1 MYVLCSMHWLLLRCY
16 GLQPYYI
23 SSFLMHRKGKLKNF
37 VFITCMRFPSL
48 NSFSKL
54 LFNWIISLIIQL
66 FCMTKNSL
74 TMTFIIIFEKAFQ
87 NTSLY
92 IYTFFGNVTS
102 LGPLISSVV
111 GWLLGWLIGRS
122 VSRSVIIFVWY
133 ILSHLNHSCS
143 WNNYFQNCLEPFIYS
158 STRTGSQLSFNQ
170 YMLYKMLLPGLHK
183 VDQLKC
189 KNFF

>member
-1 MYVLCSMHWLLLRCY
+1 MTCIMQKMYVLCSMHWLLLRCY

-102 LGPLISSVV
+102 LGPLISIRSGLVAWLVDRSIRQSVCHYFC
-111 GWLLGWLIGRS
+111 LIHP
-122 VSRSVIIFVWY
+122 VSS
-133 ILSHLNHSCS
+133 
-143 WNNYFQNCLEPFIYS
+143 
-158 STRTGSQLSFNQ
+158 
-170 YMLYKMLLPGLHK
+170 
-183 VDQLKC
+183 
-189 KNFF
+189 